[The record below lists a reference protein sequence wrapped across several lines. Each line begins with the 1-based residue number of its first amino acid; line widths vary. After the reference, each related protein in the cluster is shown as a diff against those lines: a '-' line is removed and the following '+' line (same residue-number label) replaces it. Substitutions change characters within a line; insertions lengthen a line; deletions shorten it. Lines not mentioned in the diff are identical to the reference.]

1 MQNKRNIAELE
12 SVIFLTMHKSIY
24 RHTDLWLEIDF
35 IPVYWE
41 EYYGTGIGGY
51 KIMKRCLKIVLSL
64 ALALVL
70 AGSLS
75 VAAQA
80 HSGHHARRAK
90 GIRMTAY
97 TTSRNQA
104 SGTTDN
110 TASGNDAA
118 DTAEAAPAVP
128 EAPAQAPDAA
138 PVYASCYENGYC
150 TGNNSCDVNGVCQY
164 GGICDGAPCYQET
177 CPWDGGCV
185 VDGVCQY
192 GGNCYGL
199 ANQNAGNGGNYGHH
213 GGGHHGG
220 HHR

>member
-1 MQNKRNIAELE
+1 MKINITSGLWNGSWEYFSEKGEKSFIFCERN
-12 SVIFLTMHKSIY
+12 
-24 RHTDLWLEIDF
+24 W
-35 IPVYWE
+35 IPSDVL
-41 EYYGTGIGGY
+41 Y
-51 KIMKRCLKIVLSL
+51 KHLKIILSL
-64 ALALVL
+64 ALILAL

-75 VAAQA
+75 KVAFA
-80 HSGHHARRAK
+80 HSGHHSRRAK
-90 GIRMTAY
+90 NVHQVTCTGNR
-97 TTSRNQA
+97 RGV
-104 SGTTDN
+104 SGTAEN
-110 TASGNDAA
+110 TAVNNTTANTATTATTASAA
-118 DTAEAAPAVP
+118 SDTT
-128 EAPAQAPDAA
+128 

>member
-1 MQNKRNIAELE
+1 
-12 SVIFLTMHKSIY
+12 
-24 RHTDLWLEIDF
+24 
-35 IPVYWE
+35 
-41 EYYGTGIGGY
+41 
-51 KIMKRCLKIVLSL
+51 MKRCLKIVLSL
-64 ALALVL
+64 ALALIL

-75 VAAQA
+75 SVAEA
-80 HSGHHARRAK
+80 HSGHHTRRAK
-90 GIRMTAY
+90 SIRATAY
-97 TTSRNQA
+97 TTNRSQA

-110 TASGNDAA
+110 TAADNTTA
-118 DTAEAAPAVP
+118 DTAAADSALAAVP
-128 EAPAQAPDAA
+128 AEPDAE

-164 GGICDGAPCYQET
+164 GGVCSGAPCYQNET